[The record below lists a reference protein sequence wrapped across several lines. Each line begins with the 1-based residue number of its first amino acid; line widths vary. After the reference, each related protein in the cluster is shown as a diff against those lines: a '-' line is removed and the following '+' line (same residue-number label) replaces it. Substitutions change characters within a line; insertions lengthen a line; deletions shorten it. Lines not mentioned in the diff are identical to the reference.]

1 MRTEHILKEYA
12 RLCSP
17 VVTLVL
23 LFMVTMKRMKFLT
36 DLRATYNQL
45 INRLFK
51 NRERSFNYVH
61 SKHQK
66 EMINIMAGQVKTDI
80 VQRMHEARIFAL
92 IADETQDISRHEQVA
107 VI

>member
-61 SKHQK
+61 SKDQN
-66 EMINIMAGQVKTDI
+66 ELVNIMTSQVKSGI
-80 VQRMHEARIFAL
+80 
-92 IADETQDISRHEQVA
+92 TQ
-107 VI
+107 